1 MNRWLVIVP
10 ILKWLGRLVKYFSLY
25 INLIYVPLAM
35 PQHVLFLVVVKLIL
49 ARALQTIKYRSQIWQ
64 AHFSVN

>member
-1 MNRWLVIVP
+1 
-10 ILKWLGRLVKYFSLY
+10 
-25 INLIYVPLAM
+25 M
-35 PQHVLFLVVVKLIL
+35 PQHVLFLVTVKLVL